1 MLEIQER
8 FSTEG
13 YEFVVEASKGAM
25 LHITEAFDKDEVI
38 GFIAYSY
45 EGDRTLVYDYDDGGD
60 LFLCDGLV
68 RSVMFKSCLK
78 GIGTVTFTLSDANK
92 YKNLRRLKFIPADSD
107 TAENIDNFMNGC
119 ENCKRKNDNH
129 STV

>member
-1 MLEIQER
+1 MLEIQEK

-13 YEFVVEASKGAM
+13 YESVADASKGSM
-25 LHITEAFDKDEVI
+25 LHITEAFDKGNVI

-45 EGDRTLVYDYDDGGD
+45 EGARTIVYDYSDGGD

-78 GIGTVTFTLSDANK
+78 GINTVTFTLSDTSK
-92 YKNLRRLKFIPADSD
+92 YKNLRKLRFISADSD

-119 ENCKRKNDNH
+119 KNCKKNTDNL
-129 STV
+129 ST

>member
-1 MLEIQER
+1 MLEIQEK

-13 YEFVVEASKGAM
+13 YESVADASKGSM
-25 LHITEAFDKDEVI
+25 LHITEAFDKGNVI

-45 EGDRTLVYDYDDGGD
+45 EGDRTLVYDYNDGED

-78 GIGTVTFTLSDANK
+78 GINTVTFTLSDTSK
-92 YKNLRRLKFIPADSD
+92 YKNLRKLRFISADSD

-119 ENCKRKNDNH
+119 KNCKKNTDNL
-129 STV
+129 ST

>member
-1 MLEIQER
+1 MLEIQEK

-13 YEFVVEASKGAM
+13 YESVADASKGSM
-25 LHITEAFDKDEVI
+25 LHITEAFDKGNVI

-45 EGDRTLVYDYDDGGD
+45 EGDRTIVYDYSDGGD

-78 GIGTVTFTLSDANK
+78 GINTVTFTLSDANK
-92 YKNLRRLKFIPADSD
+92 YKNLRKLRFISADSD

-119 ENCKRKNDNH
+119 KNCKKNTDNL
-129 STV
+129 ST